1 MKRAM
6 TASLSIAATAIVVA
20 TAGACSRTEQ
30 LVQSRG
36 RANEAAAIATLRTV
50 LSAEAAYAASNGGG
64 YGSLEC
70 LSNPKPCSP
79 ADPGQA
85 YLDKGFVAGA
95 RNGYEFEFFAGSD
108 APGGGSRPAGSSL
121 SSFAVVASPAAED
134 SPNRR
139 FCGDSSMNVCA
150 LEDDGEPAGGA
161 CPATCKPLQ

>member
-1 MKRAM
+1 MTRAV
-6 TASLSIAATAIVVA
+6 TASLITTLAIAVA
-20 TAGACSRTEQ
+20 TVSACSQTEQ
-30 LVQSRG
+30 LGQARG

-64 YGSLEC
+64 YGSVEC

-85 YLDKGFVAGA
+85 YLDKGFVGGE

-108 APGGGSRPAGSSL
+108 AAGSGRRPAGSSL

-134 SPNRR
+134 SANRR
-139 FCGDSSMNVCA
+139 FCGDSRMNVCA
-150 LEDDGEPAGGA
+150 LDDDAEPAGGA
-161 CPATCKPLQ
+161 CPPTCKPLQ

>member
-1 MKRAM
+1 MKRAVSASLGM
-6 TASLSIAATAIVVA
+6 AAAAMVIATAS
-20 TAGACSRTEQ
+20 ACSQTEQ

-36 RANEAAAIATLRTV
+36 RANEASAIATLRTV

-70 LSNPKPCSP
+70 LAAPKPCSP

-85 YLDKGFVAGA
+85 YLDKGFVSGA
-95 RNGYEFEFFAGSD
+95 RSGYEFEFFEGSD
-108 APGGGSRPAGSSL
+108 APGGRGPAGSKL

-139 FCGDSSMNVCA
+139 FCGDSTMNVCA
-150 LEDDGEPAGGA
+150 LDDDAEPAGGA
-161 CPATCKPLQ
+161 CPAACKPLQ